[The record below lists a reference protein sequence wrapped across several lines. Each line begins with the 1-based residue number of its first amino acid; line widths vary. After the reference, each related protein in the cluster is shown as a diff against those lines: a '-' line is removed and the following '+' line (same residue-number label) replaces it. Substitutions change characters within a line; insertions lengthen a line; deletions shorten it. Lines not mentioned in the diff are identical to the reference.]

1 MVDESDQTSMTTTCS
16 TASMNTENDEN
27 GHTHAFVSSLSSD
40 LDSGTFMLLFLIN
53 RHVCNFF

>member
-40 LDSGTFMLLFLIN
+40 SDASVRYF
-53 RHVCNFF
+53 HVIIIFN